1 VRNSSPRANFAKSV
15 NPSVLLPVTHLCD
28 SNTKPYLT
36 LAAKKSRKCWAV
48 TLNSSIRIYLPTIPK
63 RKSDC
68 HVIYRAYTLICTVCL
83 SSDVQM
89 ESDIHLRFLFIF
101 LLIYGWRIKRVHS
114 FCCLEVQ
121 EKFVYLNR
129 CIAEGANSNT

>member
-15 NPSVLLPVTHLCD
+15 NPSVQLPVKHLFD

-48 TLNSSIRIYLPTIPK
+48 TLNSSTRIYLPTIPK

-68 HVIYRAYTLICTVCL
+68 HISHLYRLICTVCL
-83 SSDVQM
+83 SSDAQI
-89 ESDIHLRFLFIF
+89 EGEIQLRFLFIF

-114 FCCLEVQ
+114 FCCLEVP
-121 EKFVYLNR
+121 EKFVYMNR